1 MKLSVPLL
9 LIITTACMNKNARKD
24 APEPV
29 QDVHSYSRPN
39 QVRVT
44 HVALDL
50 EVQFDRKTLAG
61 TATLT
66 LVRRDPSAPLIVDSK
81 DLSVNAVEASG
92 DGEIFAPARFER
104 GAVDPVLG
112 SPLTVDLPKRAS
124 HVRIR
129 YSTSPRAAALQWL
142 EPAQTAGKKSPFLF
156 TQSQAINARSWIP
169 LQDSPGVRVTYEARI
184 RAPKNL
190 LALMS
195 AENVST
201 APGTG
206 EFRFRMLQAIPSYL
220 IALAVGDLAFAATG
234 KRSGVYAEPPVLA
247 RAAHEFDDTDS
258 MIRAAENLYG
268 PYRWERYDILVLPPS
283 FPFGGMEN
291 PRLTFVTPTVI
302 AGDKSLVALVA
313 HELAHSWS
321 GNLVTNASWSDFWLN
336 EGVTVYLEWRIQ
348 EAVFGQKRAE
358 MERAIA
364 WEDLVR
370 EIAKLPQGDQ
380 IMHIDLKGRDPDDGV
395 TAVPYIKGALFL
407 YAMERY
413 FGRAKLDGFLARYF
427 DENAF
432 KSITTAQFQESLQ
445 GILLSLNP
453 GLMTGEQIDEWIF
466 KPGLPADGQPPQAD
480 VFERVDTETTRWIR
494 GVASLEQL
502 DSAWSTPEWIRF
514 LRTLAP
520 RLDAAKMAQLDAA
533 FHFTQSGNS
542 EILSEWLLLAIQNQ
556 YKPADRR
563 LEEFLSSVGRRK
575 YLKPLYEELAKSP
588 EGKARASAIYTKAR
602 ALYHPITDGTV
613 ARILK

>member
-1 MKLSVPLL
+1 MKLAIPLL
-9 LIITTACMNKNARKD
+9 LFITTSCMNKSAKKD
-24 APEPV
+24 ALEPV
-29 QDVHSYSRPN
+29 QDVHSYSRPD
-39 QVRVT
+39 QVRVK

-50 EVQFDRKTLAG
+50 EVQFDKKTLAG

-66 LVRRDPSAPLIVDSK
+66 LARQDRSAPLIVDSK
-81 DLSVNAVEASG
+81 DLNVNAVEASE
-92 DGEIFAPARFER
+92 DGEIFAPARFEK
-104 GAVDPVLG
+104 GAADPILG
-112 SPLTVDLPKRAS
+112 SPLTVDLPAGAS

-169 LQDSPGVRVTYEARI
+169 LQDSPGVRITYDARI
-184 RAPKNL
+184 RVPKNL

-195 AENVST
+195 AENVPT
-201 APGTG
+201 AARTG

-220 IALAVGDLAFAATG
+220 IALAVGDLAFVATG
-234 KRSGVYAEPPVLA
+234 KRSGVYAEASMLA
-247 RAAHEFDDTDS
+247 RAAHEFEDTDE
-258 MIRAAENLYG
+258 MIRVAENLYG
-268 PYRWERYDILVLPPS
+268 PYRWDRYDILVLPPS

-291 PRLTFVTPTVI
+291 PRLTFATPTVI

-358 MERAIA
+358 MERTIA
-364 WEDLVR
+364 REDLAR
-370 EIAKLPQGDQ
+370 EITKLPQGDQ
-380 IMHIDLKGRDPDDGV
+380 ILHIDLKGRDPDDGV
-395 TAVPYIKGALFL
+395 TQVPYIKGALFL
-407 YAMERY
+407 YTMERY
-413 FGRAKLDGFLARYF
+413 FGRSKLDNFLMRYF

-445 GILLSLNP
+445 RILLNLNP
-453 GLMTGEQIDEWIF
+453 GLMTSEQIDEWIF
-466 KPGLPADGQPPQAD
+466 KPGLPADGQPPQTD
-480 VFERVDTETTRWIR
+480 VFERVDSETTRWVR
-494 GVASLEQL
+494 GLASLAQL
-502 DSAWSTPEWIRF
+502 DSTWSTPEWIRF

-520 RLDAAKMAQLDAA
+520 RLDAAKMGELDAA

-588 EGKARASAIYTKAR
+588 EGKERARAIYTKAR
-602 ALYHPITDGTV
+602 PLYHPIADGAV
-613 ARILK
+613 AKILR